1 MSKLADKLN
10 PGHYL
15 ELMDRLHVAIC
26 TLEEH
31 CTQHPLSKVEP
42 SIRHKLYNAI
52 DYLVEAY
59 QEVGKLDYERNKT

>member
-15 ELMDRLHVAIC
+15 ELMDRIHVVMSTVDDHLI
-26 TLEEH
+26 
-31 CTQHPLSKVEP
+31 QHPLAKAERE
-42 SIRHKLYNAI
+42 IKNKLYTAI
-52 DYLVEAY
+52 DALYDAY